1 MPAFDLKPEA
11 GDDIDLPE
19 DGPAEGAASA
29 TPAAPAASVET
40 PPDPTGNGPTVSLAK
55 PLSRRAQAEK
65 ERNEKIDKL
74 AQTVADL
81 SNGISQRDQ
90 QLAQLRGFMEAQALQ
105 PRYVPPQQQQQQ
117 AAPDYRDLKRQADKA
132 LDERRYEDYNEL
144 MAAAAEARTMARLA
158 PVLQELQQR
167 AQPANQMPPELGA
180 MFAAYPDV
188 AMHPRNI
195 DFLQA
200 KNLELHARGVPPG
213 PERLRM
219 VFAEVDAGLKGAK
232 KNGQGAQ
239 YSQASA
245 AVLSGMPTSRSNGST
260 GGSDGPGITLTAVE
274 AQIAAR
280 LEKQGV
286 MSKAEYAR
294 GLAAE
299 DPSRVRA

>member
-1 MPAFDLKPEA
+1 MAFDLKPEP

-19 DGPAEGAASA
+19 DGPAEGAESA
-29 TPAAPAASVET
+29 APAAPAASVET

-74 AQTVADL
+74 AQTVESL

-90 QLAQLRGFMEAQALQ
+90 QLAQMRGFMEAQALQ
-105 PRYVPPQQQQQQ
+105 PRYVAPQQQQPSL
-117 AAPDYRDLKRQADKA
+117 PDPVELRKRAKAA
-132 LDERRYEDYNEL
+132 LDAQKFDEFHEL
-144 MAAAAEARTMARLA
+144 TIQAAEAQTLHRLA
-158 PVLQELQQR
+158 PALQELQSRQQ
-167 AQPANQMPPELGA
+167 QPNQMPPELGA

-232 KNGQGAQ
+232 KNGGGAQ
-239 YSQASA
+239 YSPASA

-286 MSKAEYAR
+286 MSKADYAR
-294 GLAAE
+294 GLAEA